1 MKFSFLLTAL
11 CIGTISVAQVE
22 STKKGDIEYNGNRV
36 VEMDKYNDLKE
47 PSRFRARMVNVSS
60 KDTLVNVHIKK
71 EFESEWMQ
79 FHFKKQNKTVEV
91 GTDDIIRGLSIQKSL
106 GSFLVKSNLF
116 DSTGNINEQAL
127 DAFAGKYN
135 ENLTEKYAKLNE
147 GNRLIAATKFDFVC
161 DGGKIYVNGKQVGTA
176 YLPDGQ
182 QTDFRG
188 IVYRDMEG
196 KIIVSGDGGMGG
208 SLFKTFDG
216 KELKLGALTGRTID
230 CGDKRIMGTS
240 LLREFFRA
248 GYFRN

>member
-11 CIGTISVAQVE
+11 CIGTMSVAQVE
-22 STKKGDIEYNGNRV
+22 STKKGDIEYNGNRI
-36 VEMDKYNDLKE
+36 VELDKYNDLKE

-91 GTDDIIRGLSIQKSL
+91 GTDEIIRGLSIQKSL

-127 DAFAGKYN
+127 NVFAGKYN
-135 ENLTEKYAKLNE
+135 ENLTEKYARLNE
-147 GNRLIAATKFDFVC
+147 GNRLVAATKFDYVC
-161 DGGKIYVNGKQVGTA
+161 DGGKIFVNGKQVGTA
-176 YLPDGQ
+176 SLPEGQ
-182 QTDFRG
+182 QVVFQG
-188 IVYRDMEG
+188 IVFRDMDG
-196 KIIVSGDGGMGG
+196 KVIVSGDGGMSG
-208 SLFKTFDG
+208 SLFKGFDG
-216 KELKLGALTGRTID
+216 RELKLGVLQGRTVD
-230 CGDKRIMGTS
+230 CGDKRNFAVS